1 VRRWLRGSLVC
12 LLSFSLSLDTANA
25 CWFARR
31 CGSASA
37 CRPVTCRPVRCLP
50 ACGPVIHEPCSP
62 VSPCDQISGWDA
74 PSCPSQAAQ
83 AWDSESICCG
93 SHVVVERV
101 VGSEIGTDISTG
113 IDVGVVTEEPI
124 SSESSVLARP
134 VEATPPQA
142 AAITPSTQPTRTETV
157 LPETALPTL
166 QAVEPAA
173 VAADSAVVPAP
184 AVTPA
189 VALDDDATPTVADT
203 PSTDSPEPAPAAPES
218 PADSTAEDII
228 AAARADAPEPTPP
241 TPVTPAAKK
250 ADNIFEEFEDEPAP
264 AAEPDEPAA
273 AAEPVIPAEP
283 AEAPATTVDDL
294 FGSPAEPAEPAA
306 ADTEDAVEAPA
317 SAEDDEPEAPAQ
329 DEPESPAAAEP
340 DPFDDVR
347 HGPVESLRRWV
358 DASGEH
364 ATVGT
369 LVDLR
374 GDAVEIR
381 KANGRTVIVPLGR
394 LSAID
399 RAYAAEAGARLAA
412 RTPAPQP
419 TDTAGL

>member
-1 VRRWLRGSLVC
+1 VRV
-12 LLSFSLSLDTANA
+12 
-25 CWFARR
+25 
-31 CGSASA
+31 
-37 CRPVTCRPVRCLP
+37 
-50 ACGPVIHEPCSP
+50 
-62 VSPCDQISGWDA
+62 
-74 PSCPSQAAQ
+74 
-83 AWDSESICCG
+83 WDS
-93 SHVVVERV
+93 
-101 VGSEIGTDISTG
+101 
-113 IDVGVVTEEPI
+113 EPI
-124 SSESSVLARP
+124 SSESSVLNRP

-173 VAADSAVVPAP
+173 VAADSAIVPAP

-189 VALDDDATPTVADT
+189 VALDDADTPTVADT

-283 AEAPATTVDDL
+283 AEVPATTVDDL

-317 SAEDDEPEAPAQ
+317 NAEDDEPEAPAAA
-329 DEPESPAAAEP
+329 EPAAEP

-369 LVDLR
+369 LIDLR

-412 RTPAPQP
+412 RTRAAQP